1 MTAKVSTSIAATLL
15 ALAATHASV
24 ASAQRCALLPPGEP
38 PEGGPAPEAMQSAAV
53 TSVVAGLEAEGVS
66 VLPADETAA
75 QLEGQPLAACNAL
88 DCGGQV
94 VGTLGVDFAVL
105 VTVWAPRGT
114 PTSVVVTLI
123 GADDAT
129 AGDAPVVAG
138 DLAGAARE
146 ALQAAW
152 QRWRSAR
159 MGRLEVRSEPSG
171 AAVSVDARPVGE
183 TPLSHETPAGQHV
196 VRLELEGHAPEERTL
211 EVVTGQVHEVDV
223 TLAPAE
229 VSTPAGGT
237 YTEPHWANWL
247 VGGGLIAGG
256 IVALISPLHTAA
268 REGECTESPRPG
280 FCRTEIRFGA
290 ASGVLT
296 GVGVAALIG
305 GVVFFIA
312 QPIQMTTVVTP
323 DSAELRVRGTF

>member
-1 MTAKVSTSIAATLL
+1 MTAKVSTSIAAALL
-15 ALAATHASV
+15 ALALTHTGV

-38 PEGGPAPEAMQSAAV
+38 PEGAPAPEAMQDSARA
-53 TSVVAGLEAEGVS
+53 SVVSGLEAEGVTVMPS
-66 VLPADETAA
+66 DEAP
-75 QLEGQPLAACNAL
+75 LEGALAECNAL
-88 DCGGQV
+88 ECGGQV

-152 QRWRSAR
+152 QRWRSSR
-159 MGRLEVRSEPSG
+159 LGRLEIRSEPTG
-171 AAVSVDARPVGE
+171 AAVSVDAQPVGE
-183 TPLSHETPAGQHV
+183 TPLSHEVLAGQRV
-196 VRLELEGHAPEERTL
+196 VRLELDGHRPEERTL
-211 EVVTGQVHEVDV
+211 DVATGQVAEIDV
-223 TLAPAE
+223 TLEPE
-229 VSTPAGGT
+229 GDTDPGTTGT
-237 YTEPHWANWL
+237 YTEPHWANW
-247 VGGGLIAGG
+247 VIGGALAAAGV
-256 IVALISPLHTAA
+256 VALISPLQTAA
-268 REGECTESPRPG
+268 REGECVDAPAPG
-280 FCRTEIRFGA
+280 FCRTEVRFGA

-305 GVVFFIA
+305 GAVFFIA
-312 QPIQMTTVVTP
+312 QPIQMSTVITP
-323 DSAELRVRGTF
+323 DSASLQLSGTF